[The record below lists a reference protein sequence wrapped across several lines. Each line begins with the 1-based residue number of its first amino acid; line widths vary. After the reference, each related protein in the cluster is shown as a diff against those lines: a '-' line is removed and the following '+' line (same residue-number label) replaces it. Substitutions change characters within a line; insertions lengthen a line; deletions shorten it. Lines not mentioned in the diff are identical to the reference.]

1 MFSKA
6 ELVDAIDQLKAGK
19 HSIQNCEKLAAVY
32 IVLDHLYGE
41 KPIMNVEY
49 SNDSRIESEIG
60 LYGESKFL
68 KTVAGKSAESV
79 WILIDELVD
88 ALAVLNPRLVN
99 SFFEKLNN
107 VR

>member
-6 ELVDAIDQLKAGK
+6 ELIDAIDQLKAGK

-41 KPIMNVEY
+41 KPIMNMGY
-49 SNDSRIESEIG
+49 SNDSKIESEIG
-60 LYGESKFL
+60 SYGESKFL
-68 KTVAGKSAESV
+68 KTIAGKSAKDV

-88 ALAVLNPRLVN
+88 ALTILNPKLVN
-99 SFFEKLNN
+99 NFFEKLNS
-107 VR
+107 VK